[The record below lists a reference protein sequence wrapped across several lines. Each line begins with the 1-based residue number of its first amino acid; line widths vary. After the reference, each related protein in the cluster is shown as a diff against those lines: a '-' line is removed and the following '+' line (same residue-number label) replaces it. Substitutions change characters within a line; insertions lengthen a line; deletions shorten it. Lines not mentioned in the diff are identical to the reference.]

1 MKLDDAVRA
10 VKKADWRGHRFKER
24 EVRKAVRSALGNDEE
39 LVNTFFE
46 IVKAQR
52 DY

>member
-1 MKLDDAVRA
+1 MDDAIRLE
-10 VKKADWRGHRFKER
+10 KKADWRDNKFKER
-24 EVRKAVRSALGNDEE
+24 EVQNAIKRILGDDP
-39 LVNTFFE
+39 LAAHIFE